1 MKALFAGISF
11 GMLLS
16 YIVSDHSGYVHV
28 NAFSFVA
35 CDVLATVRACVLANR
50 EYPTCMLRV

>member
-16 YIVSDHSGYVHV
+16 YIVSDHPGFVHV

-35 CDVLATVRACVLANR
+35 CDVLVTVCVCVLANR
-50 EYPTCMLRV
+50 E